1 MLQVVE
7 NIRQGFSSLKSHRT
21 RAIITASIIAI
32 GISALVGILTSIDA
46 MSSAITKTMS
56 RFGAQS
62 FSINNRLTVQRWGV
76 PDDFKP
82 ISYDQSQKFEE
93 LYRGTGV
100 IGKTINASFTSKVK
114 YRNVETNPNIKI
126 MGVDED
132 VIFTSS
138 YELAAGRSF
147 TKNDVF
153 MSLPLVVLGSDV
165 VVQIWGSA
173 YKEGISV
180 GKDISIDGK
189 PYKVIGELKKKG
201 SSMGMSGGDRMV
213 IVGIN
218 KARQDFTQAI
228 NNVNMSV
235 MSESVE
241 NLDADISEA
250 RAIMRRIRRLAPHQ
264 EDDFSITRS
273 DSLANNVKEDLA
285 MVSSVGML
293 IGIITLLGAA
303 VSLMNIMLVSV
314 TERTREI
321 GLRKSL
327 GATASAIRN
336 QFLVEAVVITQLG
349 GLGGIILGIVMG
361 NAVGILLN
369 SGFIIPWF
377 WIFFA
382 VIICIVV
389 GLVAGLYPAVKAS
402 KLDPIEALR
411 HEG

>member
-1 MLQVVE
+1 
-7 NIRQGFSSLKSHRT
+7 
-21 RAIITASIIAI
+21 
-32 GISALVGILTSIDA
+32 
-46 MSSAITKTMS
+46 
-56 RFGAQS
+56 
-62 FSINNRLTVQRWGV
+62 
-76 PDDFKP
+76 
-82 ISYDQSQKFEE
+82 
-93 LYRGTGV
+93 
-100 IGKTINASFTSKVK
+100 
-114 YRNVETNPNIKI
+114 
-126 MGVDED
+126 
-132 VIFTSS
+132 
-138 YELAAGRSF
+138 
-147 TKNDVF
+147 
-153 MSLPLVVLGSDV
+153 
-165 VVQIWGSA
+165 
-173 YKEGISV
+173 
-180 GKDISIDGK
+180 
-189 PYKVIGELKKKG
+189 
-201 SSMGMSGGDRMV
+201 MV

-250 RAIMRRIRRLAPHQ
+250 RIIMRRIRRLAPHQ

-349 GLGGIILGIVMG
+349 GLGGIILGIIMG

>member
-1 MLQVVE
+1 
-7 NIRQGFSSLKSHRT
+7 
-21 RAIITASIIAI
+21 
-32 GISALVGILTSIDA
+32 
-46 MSSAITKTMS
+46 
-56 RFGAQS
+56 
-62 FSINNRLTVQRWGV
+62 
-76 PDDFKP
+76 
-82 ISYDQSQKFEE
+82 
-93 LYRGTGV
+93 
-100 IGKTINASFTSKVK
+100 
-114 YRNVETNPNIKI
+114 
-126 MGVDED
+126 
-132 VIFTSS
+132 
-138 YELAAGRSF
+138 
-147 TKNDVF
+147 
-153 MSLPLVVLGSDV
+153 
-165 VVQIWGSA
+165 
-173 YKEGISV
+173 
-180 GKDISIDGK
+180 
-189 PYKVIGELKKKG
+189 
-201 SSMGMSGGDRMV
+201 MGMSGGDRMV

-250 RAIMRRIRRLAPHQ
+250 RIIMRRIRRLAPHQ

>member
-1 MLQVVE
+1 
-7 NIRQGFSSLKSHRT
+7 
-21 RAIITASIIAI
+21 
-32 GISALVGILTSIDA
+32 
-46 MSSAITKTMS
+46 
-56 RFGAQS
+56 
-62 FSINNRLTVQRWGV
+62 
-76 PDDFKP
+76 
-82 ISYDQSQKFEE
+82 
-93 LYRGTGV
+93 
-100 IGKTINASFTSKVK
+100 
-114 YRNVETNPNIKI
+114 
-126 MGVDED
+126 
-132 VIFTSS
+132 
-138 YELAAGRSF
+138 
-147 TKNDVF
+147 
-153 MSLPLVVLGSDV
+153 
-165 VVQIWGSA
+165 
-173 YKEGISV
+173 
-180 GKDISIDGK
+180 
-189 PYKVIGELKKKG
+189 
-201 SSMGMSGGDRMV
+201 
-213 IVGIN
+213 
-218 KARQDFTQAI
+218 
-228 NNVNMSV
+228 MSV